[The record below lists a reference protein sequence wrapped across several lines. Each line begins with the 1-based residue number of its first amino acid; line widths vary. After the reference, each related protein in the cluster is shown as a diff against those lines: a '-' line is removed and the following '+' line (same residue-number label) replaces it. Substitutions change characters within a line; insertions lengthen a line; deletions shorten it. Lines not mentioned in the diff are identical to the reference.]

1 MKDECQIVQDLLPLV
16 KDDVASEAS
25 IVFVQ
30 EHCRHCEECKK
41 LLAQENITVNSQAI
55 KKKLVKRLRIMMVG
69 VICNGIYCLKN
80 CMTSAINFSLLVAS
94 NIDSNGTPMTNV
106 L

>member
-55 KKKLVKRLRIMMVG
+55 SKTFAYHDGGCNLFDDPFRLFF
-69 VICNGIYCLKN
+69 L
-80 CMTSAINFSLLVAS
+80 S
-94 NIDSNGTPMTNV
+94 NTIPVS
-106 L
+106 